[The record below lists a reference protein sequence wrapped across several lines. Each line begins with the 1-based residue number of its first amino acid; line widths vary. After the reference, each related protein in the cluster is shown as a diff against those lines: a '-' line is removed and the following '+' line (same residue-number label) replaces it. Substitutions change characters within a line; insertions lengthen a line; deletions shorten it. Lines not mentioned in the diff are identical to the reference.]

1 MRMHQFLKP
10 FTLCLLICGLFLFP
24 ITAKAADSEVS
35 ISANV
40 TETITYKDTIT
51 QYDDWTIIFK
61 NTTSGNV
68 KISDLTIKSYDK
80 SGPSSSG
87 KLKLQAYMTNGW
99 KEYYTAYSPIIAPG
113 ATCKFRVTATAY
125 TFTNVK
131 LQYTATVYKTYNIS
145 NDENKPIPIVFDQ
158 EITGPVY
165 QQGYYNQY
173 YSLTLSEASTVTI
186 NLTGE

>member
-1 MRMHQFLKP
+1 MIMRMHQFLKP

-24 ITAKAADSEVS
+24 ITAKAADSEIS
-35 ISANV
+35 INANV
-40 TETITYKDTIT
+40 TETITYEDTIT

-99 KEYYTAYSPIIAPG
+99 KDYYAAYSPIIAPG
-113 ATCKFRVTATAY
+113 ATCKFRVTATA
-125 TFTNVK
+125 
-131 LQYTATVYKTYNIS
+131 
-145 NDENKPIPIVFDQ
+145 
-158 EITGPVY
+158 
-165 QQGYYNQY
+165 
-173 YSLTLSEASTVTI
+173 
-186 NLTGE
+186 